1 MRPVLFRNYHR
12 KKLPLFFLPFLLNA
26 RVIPIPSSFH
36 SIKLCSKHDLWS
48 KIFEH
53 LKYLYNSYL
62 YILRFVAIFLI
73 EAKVPSTHSNLKESS
88 QTKNDP
94 SSIFETQKGAN
105 IKIHAIKN
113 GKNERSFILRR
124 KLDRY
129 PFVIQRVDHRL
140 RRYVNASFSI
150 TEEPLG
156 HCFAEPVHP
165 FNGYFS
171 MLVGSHREAR
181 LLWELVSRHD
191 VHNHRFLWEI
201 SSPFVRSTDRYQ
213 KRLHGV
219 QIGLHGR
226 CFGSAL
232 LGKKEATD
240 SGEFPFGDEPTRVRN
255 ITIGRN

>member
-1 MRPVLFRNYHR
+1 MIRNPRYLNIEISLQFVFVHTSFRCH
-12 KKLPLFFLPFLLNA
+12 FFDRSQSTLN
-26 RVIPIPSSFH
+26 SF
-36 SIKLCSKHDLWS
+36 K
-48 KIFEH
+48 
-53 LKYLYNSYL
+53 
-62 YILRFVAIFLI
+62 
-73 EAKVPSTHSNLKESS
+73 NLKESPNKKRS
-88 QTKNDP
+88 FVNLRNTKGSKHQNTRVKND
-94 SSIFETQKGAN
+94 
-105 IKIHAIKN
+105 
-113 GKNERSFILRR
+113 KNERSFILRP

-129 PFVIQRVDHRL
+129 PFLIQRVDHRL
-140 RRYVNASFSI
+140 RCYVIASFSI

-240 SGEFPFGDEPTRVRN
+240 SGEFPFGDEPTRVGN